1 MLNEI
6 FENLCQKYNDSNE
19 VLLEREYNELLKE
32 IPNLGTLD
40 NYKIEQKELI
50 DTMANKIDKSTFNDT
65 IINHDE
71 IKKENYCIYIYL
83 FNYKIADDNMLD
95 ENYIVKELTYKD
107 IYEYNSIITNKE
119 TNNYISGIYSGR
131 ILKEEDANNI
141 YDKLKKWFTDTD
153 IKAIFLDIENRI
165 NGILNEEK

>member
-1 MLNEI
+1 
-6 FENLCQKYNDSNE
+6 
-19 VLLEREYNELLKE
+19 
-32 IPNLGTLD
+32 
-40 NYKIEQKELI
+40 
-50 DTMANKIDKSTFNDT
+50 MANKIDKST

-141 YDKLKKWFTDTD
+141 YYKLKKWFTDTD
-153 IKAIFLDIENRI
+153 IKDIFLDIENRI

>member
-19 VLLEREYNELLKE
+19 VLLEREYNKLLKE

-40 NYKIEQKELI
+40 NYKIEQKKLI

-65 IINHDE
+65 LINHDE
-71 IKKENYCIYIYL
+71 IKKENYCIDIYL
-83 FNYKIADDNMLD
+83 FNYKIVDDNMLD

-119 TNNYISGIYSGR
+119 TNN
-131 ILKEEDANNI
+131 
-141 YDKLKKWFTDTD
+141 
-153 IKAIFLDIENRI
+153 
-165 NGILNEEK
+165 